1 MIGANGKVITCIECG
16 APVESFTTADLMPMC
31 DACDKAAI
39 KNAGHWAGTV
49 KEQTVRTPISLQV
62 SPKPASR

>member
-16 APVESFTTADLMPMC
+16 APVESFTAADLMPIC
-31 DACDKAAI
+31 NACGDAMK

-49 KEQTVRTPISLQV
+49 TEQIVRMPIAVPV
-62 SPKPASR
+62 SQKPASR